1 MTASDQVIGLIGWR
15 FFRREPRAR
24 AGAYVRGLLAGPERV
39 RGLLAGPE
47 RKNGWTL
54 AEHAGAVSPDS
65 TQRLLG
71 TADWDVDG
79 VRDNVRGYVLDTL
92 GDPASGVFVVDE
104 TGFIMKGIRSAG
116 VQRQYT
122 W

>member
-24 AGAYVRGLLAGPERV
+24 AGAYV

-79 VRDNVRGYVLDTL
+79 ARDNVRGYVLDTL

-116 VQRQYT
+116 AQRQYT